1 MEAGERMTAEE
12 GILHR
17 SPRADSW
24 LGAGLILMGL
34 GLAANS
40 LLGPLVAGRVEYP
53 LSRTLVNQ
61 TVGLEAVSL
70 VLVAPLCVV
79 AGILCLRRHPAAA
92 VFALGPS
99 LYVAYVLP
107 QYVVGPDYLAFRRIV
122 LVHLV
127 LFVLGWI
134 LAVRAWTT
142 CDPAELRR
150 ATRGREAVI
159 GGALL
164 LLAAFVVVRY
174 LPGLVGAWSGEPIPP
189 ESRDDPAMFWTIFLL
204 DVGVVVPATLAAAGG
219 ILAEPSDWARKA
231 ALAILGWFALVG
243 LAVGAMGLAM
253 YLDGD
258 PNAQP
263 GTVVLLGAVGLVSA
277 ALGLWAYQPLIRG
290 GEGMA

>member
-1 MEAGERMTAEE
+1 MTGDE
-12 GILHR
+12 GISRR
-17 SPRADSW
+17 SPGSDGW
-24 LGAGLILMGL
+24 LGGGMILAGL

-70 VLVAPLCVV
+70 VLVAPLCVA
-79 AGILCLRRHPAAA
+79 AGILCLRRHPGAA
-92 VFALGPS
+92 VFALSPS
-99 LYVAYVLP
+99 LYVAYILP

-122 LVHLV
+122 LLHLV
-127 LFVLGWI
+127 LFVLGWV

-142 CDPAELRR
+142 CDPAEVRR

-174 LPGLVGAWSGEPIPP
+174 LPGVLGAWSGEPIPS
-189 ESRDDPAMFWTIFLL
+189 ESRDDPAMFWTIVLL
-204 DVGVVVPATLAAAGG
+204 DLGVVVPATLAAAAG
-219 ILAEPSDWARKA
+219 ILSEPSVWARKA
-231 ALAILGWFALVG
+231 ALGILGWFALVG
-243 LAVGAMGLAM
+243 LAVGAMGVAM

-258 PNAQP
+258 PNAEP
-263 GTVVLLGAVGLVSA
+263 GTVALLGAVGLVSG
-277 ALGLWAYQPLIRG
+277 ALGLWAHQPLLRR